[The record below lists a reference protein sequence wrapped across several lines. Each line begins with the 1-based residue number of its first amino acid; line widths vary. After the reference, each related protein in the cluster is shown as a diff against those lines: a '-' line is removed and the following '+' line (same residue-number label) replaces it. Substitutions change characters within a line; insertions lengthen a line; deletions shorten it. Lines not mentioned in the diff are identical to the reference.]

1 MSRGVRLGL
10 FVGGSALFAY
20 LVARIG
26 LGTLAADAARTG
38 WMFLPILLLYG
49 LVYVCNAWAWWLM
62 MADEP
67 ARPPFW
73 RAYAITV
80 SGFSLN
86 FVTPMIN
93 VGGEPFKVA
102 AVSQWLGVRRAAGSV
117 VCYQMLHT
125 LAMVLS
131 WLTALGLGAV
141 LLPHDPAILA
151 ALAVAAAVLVGL
163 GALLVSG
170 HRSGVLER
178 LLDVLHRVPLLGRLA
193 RLVEPRRA
201 VLAQVDAQIA
211 EFYRGNR
218 RRFYQ
223 ALALEYLSRAIYMAE
238 YWLIFLSV
246 GLDAGYL
253 KAYLIGGLST
263 LMLNVLFIIP
273 FEIGAKEGS
282 LYLLFRLLG
291 LDPALGVYTAIVS
304 RLRDLVWIACGLT
317 LVWFSGRRAAP
328 QRA

>member
-141 LLPHDPAILA
+141 LLPHDPAVLA

-211 EFYRGNR
+211 DFYRGNR

>member
-1 MSRGVRLGL
+1 VSRGVRLGL

-151 ALAVAAAVLVGL
+151 ALAVAAAVLIGL

-211 EFYRGNR
+211 DFYRGNR

-282 LYLLFRLLG
+282 LYVLFRLLG

>member
-26 LGTLAADAARTG
+26 LGTLAADAVRTG

-151 ALAVAAAVLVGL
+151 ALAVAAAVLIGL

-178 LLDVLHRVPLLGRLA
+178 LLDVLHRAPLLGRLA

-211 EFYRGNR
+211 DFYRGNR

-282 LYLLFRLLG
+282 LYVLFRLLR

-304 RLRDLVWIACGLT
+304 RLRDLVWIVCGLT